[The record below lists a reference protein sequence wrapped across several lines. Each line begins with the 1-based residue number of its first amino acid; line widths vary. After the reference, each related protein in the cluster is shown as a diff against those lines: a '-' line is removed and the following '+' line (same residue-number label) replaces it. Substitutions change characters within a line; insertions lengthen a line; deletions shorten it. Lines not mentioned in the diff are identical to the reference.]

1 MMRNRKYTEEELD
14 RIRRHPKLNF
24 DLVHCFI
31 CENLHLLDEI
41 YCDENSKKYLV
52 MKYVVPQTS
61 KEMPTDKMISEKLGV
76 SLYQLDSSKYRAMYQ
91 FVRKYRAKVNAEQSL
106 LDDLFP
112 KEWHEAIRDEA
123 DKCEMTIE
131 EYIKTCIWIELKQPR
146 LRVTEKERDL

>member
-41 YCDENSKKYLV
+41 YCDENSKKYLI

-112 KEWHEAIRDEA
+112 KVWHNEIRNECDYTGLSLK
-123 DKCEMTIE
+123 D
-131 EYIKTCIWIELKQPR
+131 YIKECVRMELRDPR
-146 LRVTEKERDL
+146 LKEENE